1 MRMKAMLAWSAAAFR
16 RCQGRASRDIRS
28 LLIVESRDEV
38 FGRLAADLAL
48 CGLAIERAE
57 TSRQAYAKLASS
69 GADVVLANREFSTD
83 ESGWLLV
90 SKWALDNKNHRIW
103 LYTAWPTAFDEH
115 WRTFTKVERLLYYG
129 GDVWLLSELILAQLA
144 STSDGPLALRSRC
157 A

>member
-1 MRMKAMLAWSAAAFR
+1 M
-16 RCQGRASRDIRS
+16 
-28 LLIVESRDEV
+28 LIVESRDEV

-57 TSRQAYAKLASS
+57 TSREAYAQLASRD
-69 GADVVLANREFSTD
+69 ADLVLANREFSTD

-90 SKWALDNKNHRIW
+90 SKWALDNKHRRIW

-144 STSDGPLALRSRC
+144 IASGGWFASRRR
-157 A
+157 AA